1 MIYLLGTLEYRVAKI
16 GSTDN
21 IKQRISS
28 LQTSCPF
35 DLELIA
41 SRDGDCA
48 LERQIHQAA
57 KHLHKAREWFH
68 LSDELVAL
76 FKQSYADP
84 VFQNTHRD
92 IIKAVGHAVI
102 ADATSRPITTVR
114 SWDMRNSIPSS
125 EWPVFVGKGWATA
138 DALLKTQPVK
148 KPSRATA

>member
-41 SRDGDCA
+41 SRDGDCI

-57 KHLHKAREWFH
+57 LHLHKVREWFH

-76 FKQSYADP
+76 FKQSYADS
-84 VFQNTHRD
+84 VSQETHRD
-92 IIKAVGHAVI
+92 IIKAVGHAAI
-102 ADATSRPITTVR
+102 ADATDRPITTVR
-114 SWDMRNSIPSS
+114 SWDQRNSIPVS
-125 EWPVFVGKGWATA
+125 EWPVFISNGWATA
-138 DALLKTQPVK
+138 DSLLET
-148 KPSRATA
+148 RDAAA

>member
-41 SRDGDCA
+41 SREGDCA

-57 KHLHKAREWFH
+57 MHLHKVREWFH
-68 LSDELVAL
+68 LTDDLIDV
-76 FKQSYADP
+76 FKRDYSAG
-84 VFQNTHRD
+84 VGERTHRD
-92 IIKAVGHAVI
+92 IIRAATPAIV
-102 ADATSRPITTVR
+102 ADLTGRPITTVR
-114 SWDMRNSIPSS
+114 SWAQRDSIPADHWLVLV
-125 EWPVFVGKGWATA
+125 EKGHCSA
-138 DALLKTQPVK
+138 DELMAGAA
-148 KPSRATA
+148 RAA